1 MAQAIATE
9 LTFHYIDGRNE
20 SFTIYEP
27 IQPSVLSPDST
38 AQNGSAK
45 DENPNASDPFQ
56 QHVRHLMGK
65 AWRVL
70 HLPEKSV
77 LINMDTVVKVEIN
90 PPIVPQ
96 SDDIV
101 AQVEGGGARLL
112 DAMPDV

>member
-1 MAQAIATE
+1 MTQAIATE
-9 LTFHYIDGRNE
+9 ITFHYQDGRNE

-27 IQPSVLSPDST
+27 IQPSTPPMDGST
-38 AQNGSAK
+38 NKNQA
-45 DENPNASDPFQ
+45 NAPDPFQ

-65 AWRVL
+65 AWWVL

-96 SDDIV
+96 ADDIL
-101 AQVEGGGARLL
+101 ANVEGVGTRLL
-112 DAMPDV
+112 NAMHDI